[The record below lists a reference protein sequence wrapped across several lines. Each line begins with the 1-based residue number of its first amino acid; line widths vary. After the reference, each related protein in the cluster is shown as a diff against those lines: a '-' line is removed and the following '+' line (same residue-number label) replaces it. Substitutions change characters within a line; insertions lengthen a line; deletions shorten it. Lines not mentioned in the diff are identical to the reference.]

1 MKKIT
6 LILSLCFLAFAIET
20 KANDDFSY
28 DLNEINSELTELNQV
43 EEIIL
48 ENENQS
54 IIVLNQEISENLS
67 YGTKFIEF
75 NKTAFPMQQH
85 FSFEEMDWGA
95 FAWGFCCCPIGFF
108 TVAINKEKD
117 SAQKASFWI
126 GAGVSTVVSIITNL
140 ISLAAAGGASAI

>member
-48 ENENQS
+48 ENKNKS
-54 IIVLNQEISENLS
+54 IVYLNQEISENLS
-67 YGTKFIEF
+67 YGTKFIEY
-75 NKTAFPMQQH
+75 NKIHSPMQQQ
-85 FSFEEMDWGA
+85 FSMDEMDWGS

-108 TVAINKEKD
+108 TVAISKEKD
-117 SAQKASFWI
+117 SAQKASYWI
-126 GAGVSTVVSIITNL
+126 GVGVSTVFSL
-140 ISLAAAGGASAI
+140 ISSAITAASGGYAVQ

>member
-1 MKKIT
+1 MI
-6 LILSLCFLAFAIET
+6 AVNT

-48 ENENQS
+48 ENKNKS
-54 IIVLNQEISENLS
+54 IVYLDQEISKNLS

-75 NKTAFPMQQH
+75 NKSAFPMQQH
-85 FSFEEMDWGA
+85 FSFEEMDWGS

-117 SAQKASFWI
+117 SSQKASFWI
-126 GAGVSTVVSIITNL
+126 GTGVGIVINL
-140 ISLAAAGGASAI
+140 ISSAIAAASGAYAY